1 MPIVSLGAI
10 LGGLHVRSK
19 TIAWANLIILFVG
32 QIYCYERKKI
42 FNISNITLC
51 NGPEKFPWYLN
62 KKSILVKVKMG
73 SGQICFLLCLFLP
86 QDRGLAVKR
95 LSLIRLLALHNVLH
109 NYQWTCFAPHFTWYE
124 RVLLEMGNSSC
135 FNKTSR
141 FGRMNKTL
149 QLYLSKQISTL

>member
-1 MPIVSLGAI
+1 
-10 LGGLHVRSK
+10 
-19 TIAWANLIILFVG
+19 
-32 QIYCYERKKI
+32 
-42 FNISNITLC
+42 
-51 NGPEKFPWYLN
+51 
-62 KKSILVKVKMG
+62 MG

-141 FGRMNKTL
+141 FGRMNKATSAVSL
-149 QLYLSKQISTL
+149 KTDLYFVKGYHSPHLRKNKCKILWGNVHWLPFDEVKCLCLELCCTMHVS